1 MATGPDQNLSDAASS
16 LGRSSSIDARD
27 GALPRSDSQRRSAS
41 KVGRKGGRS
50 GNDLFVCFAPL
61 TTLNLVSA
69 NRPVVSPARDK
80 GKEAGGSARRSG
92 RTLSSSIFSSK
103 GAPKKQGYDA
113 AEEPTSPKVT
123 CIGQVRSKSKNDKK
137 NKGSPGSS
145 RKQAEGKKESAC
157 SSFAKE
163 FSCFGLPCDSYGS
176 LPSFRG
182 DKKSSGTV
190 FAKSLVL
197 IQREDEGKTVAAEA
211 SMMQLRAQSS
221 PEKEKKGGEE
231 ISVMGRPGL
240 KEEENREE
248 ISSLTPA
255 TVSVMGVRN
264 KLEALQSKEIAED
277 QTSVEE
283 DDTFEAEPPPSNA
296 LLLMRSKVEHLR
308 VLVPPPSINIT
319 LKRSTSAPAHC
330 RRKSEDADDG
340 GQIHA
345 PDDVDHTST
354 TEKKMAIEAR
364 RETSSVVISSEDL
377 PKPAAN
383 ASKSFLQRCKSVS
396 RSLSRSSSEPAE
408 EAKSSPATQDTKS
421 GHDAYD
427 MAAIGEDKDEL
438 HLVSEALSRRRSDSE
453 ALKVSLDIVPET
465 WLWETRA
472 VARQEPKE
480 KTGSGR
486 RLEMKQG
493 GGAVA
498 EWLDGELE
506 AALWKSCQVAEAR
519 PASHSHKE
527 PVRATEPSLHEE
539 NLTANQALDAEVE
552 ATLWRCCSLVA
563 SHPLED
569 QQSELKTDEFG
580 LATGKRD
587 LENSKFSSKTTDDSS
602 KINEAA
608 KVDQESVEHST
619 NFDKNAS
626 KQGNT
631 AVHSGGKSSNLG
643 RSSSVGSQS
652 GKHVLERGF
661 SLRRCASVGAGQQQQ
676 KFERKKKKKSAEQ
689 IREEKTENTQ
699 SPHEISAEGQA
710 CACQS
715 DVGDVHSVGH
725 VHDEHN
731 VVKVRDVCDVHDVG
745 NMGVAT
751 SEGYA
756 SSCIVEAEL
765 WCAGRPP
772 DGRPDKTKCNNK
784 GGLVSKFDRNEMT
797 EKHKHTGG
805 AEAIDADDITAPSP
819 SSVLDRPAPPPS
831 PAPATPPEAVLFLRY
846 DLGAFR
852 ISLDGTAKTE
862 TQADQHHHQQQKAML
877 EAISHLHIHDVQR
890 TYTRL
895 FKAASGKERAS
906 LSSAAFRLQRCK
918 SEPVRLASY

>member
-1 MATGPDQNLSDAASS
+1 MSTAPDQNLSDAASS

-41 KVGRKGGRS
+41 KVARKGGRS
-50 GNDLFVCFAPL
+50 GNDLFVCFAPR

-80 GKEAGGSARRSG
+80 GKEAVGSARRSG

-145 RKQAEGKKESAC
+145 RKHAEGKKESAC
-157 SSFAKE
+157 SSFAKD

-182 DKKSSGTV
+182 EKKSSGTV

-197 IQREDEGKTVAAEA
+197 IQREDEGKTVAVEA
-211 SMMQLRAQSS
+211 SMMQLRTQST
-221 PEKEKKGGEE
+221 PEEKKGGEE
-231 ISVMGRPGL
+231 ISVLSRPGL
-240 KEEENREE
+240 KEENHDE
-248 ISSLTPA
+248 ISSLAPA
-255 TVSVMGVRN
+255 TVSIMGVHN

-308 VLVPPPSINIT
+308 VVVPPPSINIT

-340 GQIHA
+340 SQIRA
-345 PDDVDHTST
+345 PDDVDHVST

-396 RSLSRSSSEPAE
+396 RSLSRSSSEPTE
-408 EAKSSPATQDTKS
+408 DAKSSPATQDTKP
-421 GHDAYD
+421 GHDVYD
-427 MAAIGEDKDEL
+427 MAAIGEHKDEL

-465 WLWETRA
+465 WLWEARA

-493 GGAVA
+493 GGAAA

-506 AALWKSCQVAEAR
+506 AALWKSCQVAETR
-519 PASHSHKE
+519 PASHTHQQ
-527 PVRATEPSLHEE
+527 PICATKPSPCSLHEA

-569 QQSELKTDEFG
+569 QQSELKTDELS
-580 LATGKRD
+580 LATGECD
-587 LENSKFSSKTTDDSS
+587 LENSKYSSKTTDNSS
-602 KINEAA
+602 QIKGAA

-619 NFDKNAS
+619 NLDKNAS

-631 AVHSGGKSSNLG
+631 APHSGGKSSNLG

-652 GKHVLERGF
+652 GKHLLERGF

-676 KFERKKKKKSAEQ
+676 ERGKFEKKKKKKKSTEQ
-689 IREEKTENTQ
+689 IREEKTESTH
-699 SPHEISAEGQA
+699 SPREISAEGQA

-715 DVGDVHSVGH
+715 NVGH

-731 VVKVRDVCDVHDVG
+731 AVNVRDVCDVLDSG
-745 NMGVAT
+745 IMGVAT

-772 DGRPDKTKCNNK
+772 DGCPDETERNNM
-784 GGLVSKFDRNEMT
+784 GGYVSNFDLDETT
-797 EKHKHTGG
+797 EKHKHTDGKG
-805 AEAIDADDITAPSP
+805 AADAEDDIRAPS
-819 SSVLDRPAPPPS
+819 VLGRPVPPPS

-862 TQADQHHHQQQKAML
+862 TQGDQHHQQQQKAML

-895 FKAASGKERAS
+895 LKAASGKERAS